1 MFRKAEKRQAKLRM
15 ALIGPSGS
23 GKTYSSL
30 RIAQGLGGHIAMLDT
45 EQGSGELYA
54 DLTDY
59 DVARLTPPF
68 TPDKYIQ
75 GIKAAEQAG
84 YNVLIIDSL
93 SHAWAGQGGL
103 LEEVDK
109 RKASQKNQFTA
120 WRDVTPMHNALVD
133 AILQSTCHIIVTM
146 RTKTAYDFQKD
157 DKGQL
162 KPVKIGLAPVQ
173 RDGMEYEFTVVMDLE
188 NEKHMASST
197 KDRTSLFDGQYFVPS
212 QETGQALRQWL
223 ETGSAP
229 APEPEPVQPPQFAA
243 PTADNSGQGQPQG
256 QPQTPAHGTQQAQ
269 PQAQNGTQPP
279 RASEPQV
286 KKLHVLCGKLG
297 LINRDSR
304 LEKVNIWLGQKGKS
318 PITSI
323 NDLEKRDAS
332 ELIELLERHVN
343 QQARMTAKQQQAAQH
358 VENATELMDEAPF

>member
-30 RIAQGLGGHIAMLDT
+30 LIAQGLGGPIAMLDT

-54 DLTDY
+54 DLTEY

-109 RKASQKNQFTA
+109 RKASQKNQFAA

-133 AILQSTCHIIVTM
+133 AILQSPCHIIATM
-146 RTKTAYDFQKD
+146 RSKTAYDFQKD

-197 KDRTSLFDGQYFVPS
+197 KDRTSLFDGQYFVPG

-223 ETGSAP
+223 ESGSAP
-229 APEPEPVQPPQFAA
+229 APQPEPVQPPQFAA
-243 PTADNSGQGQPQG
+243 PGPENRGHPHGQ
-256 QPQTPAHGTQQAQ
+256 QQARPN
-269 PQAQNGTQPP
+269 PQQTQARDQNQNDTQAPK
-279 RASEPQV
+279 ATEPQV

-297 LINRDSR
+297 LTNREAR
-304 LEKVNIWLGQKGKS
+304 MEKVNIWLGQKGKS
-318 PITSI
+318 LIESI

-343 QQARMTAKQQQAAQH
+343 QQARNVAMQQQAAQH
-358 VENATELMDEAPF
+358 VDRATELMDEAPF

>member
-30 RIAQGLGGHIAMLDT
+30 LIAQGLGGPIAMLDT

-54 DLTDY
+54 DLTEY

-93 SHAWAGQGGL
+93 THAWAGQGGL

-109 RKASQKNQFTA
+109 RKASQKNQFAA

-133 AILQSTCHIIVTM
+133 AILQSTCHIIATM
-146 RTKTAYDFQKD
+146 RSKTAYDMQKD

-173 RDGMEYEFTVVMDLE
+173 RDGMEYEFTVVLDIE

-223 ETGSAP
+223 ESGSAP

-243 PTADNSGQGQPQG
+243 PGPEKEPPKGQQQQPRQS
-256 QPQTPAHGTQQAQ
+256 QQR
-269 PQAQNGTQPP
+269 QAGNQIQNGTQAPK
-279 RASEPQV
+279 ATEPQV

-297 LINRDSR
+297 LTNREAR
-304 LEKVNIWLGQKGKS
+304 MEKVNIWLGQKGKS
-318 PITSI
+318 PIESI
-323 NDLEKRDAS
+323 SDMEKRDAS

-343 QQARMTAKQQQAAQH
+343 QQQRHTAMQQQAAQH
-358 VENATELMDEAPF
+358 VDRATELMDEAPF

>member
-30 RIAQGLGGHIAMLDT
+30 LVAKGLGGPIAMIDT

-54 DLTDY
+54 DLADY

-68 TPDKYIQ
+68 TPQRYIQ
-75 GIKAAEQAG
+75 AIQEAEKAG

-109 RKASQKNQFTA
+109 RKAAQKNQFTA
-120 WRDVTPMHNALVD
+120 WRDVTPMHNALVE
-133 AILQSTCHIIVTM
+133 AMLQSSCHIIATM
-146 RTKTAYDFQKD
+146 RSKTAYDFQKD

-212 QETGQALRQWL
+212 QETGQTLRQWL
-223 ETGSAP
+223 ESGSAP
-229 APEPEPVQPPQFAA
+229 AQEPEPAAPPQFEA
-243 PTADNSGQGQPQG
+243 PG
-256 QPQTPAHGTQQAQ
+256 PAPSQ
-269 PQAQNGTQPP
+269 PQAKAQQPETQAGKQRQP
-279 RASEPQV
+279 R
-286 KKLHVLCGKLG
+286 
-297 LINRDSR
+297 R
-304 LEKVNIWLGQKGKS
+304 
-318 PITSI
+318 
-323 NDLEKRDAS
+323 
-332 ELIELLERHVN
+332 
-343 QQARMTAKQQQAAQH
+343 AR
-358 VENATELMDEAPF
+358 PRPR